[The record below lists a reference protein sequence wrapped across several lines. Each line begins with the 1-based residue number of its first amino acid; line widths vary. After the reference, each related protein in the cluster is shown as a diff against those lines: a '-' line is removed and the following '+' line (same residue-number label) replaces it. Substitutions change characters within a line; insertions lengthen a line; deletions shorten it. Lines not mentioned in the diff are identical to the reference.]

1 MNPPVA
7 TDDVIDTELSE
18 YNRIAIEN
26 AAKLHEFRTSAE
38 QRDDRADRS
47 ELPIEDVVPAFNTT
61 AAGVFREYEQMG
73 DRPVTGRL
81 EQRATALGVEFEHL
95 ALTLGTVLH
104 HIDLST
110 PPSPELT
117 QLIRDT
123 LLERKV
129 IFFRDQHLDEEQQTA
144 FGRQFG
150 GLDAFPFGKPGVNP
164 FILEI
169 VHGPGSP
176 GTENDW
182 HTDVTWM
189 ERPSLGS
196 IAQCVHTP
204 PYGGDTLF
212 ADSHAAYLGLP
223 GPLRGRIEHLSGV
236 NDYRI
241 FIAGRGSQNPMPDD
255 LVDEIKQRIP
265 FGVEHPLVR
274 THPETGKPA
283 LYLHGGFLRHDSL
296 FDHRT
301 GEALDPADSKQIVS
315 SLRAQHTRPEYQCR
329 FPWEQGS
336 IAFWDN
342 RAVQHY
348 ATSDYYPHKRVL
360 RRVTIT
366 GDRPFN
372 DPARGA
378 EIVASRSA

>member
-1 MNPPVA
+1 MHMNPPVA
-7 TDDVIDTELSE
+7 TEDSSDALTE
-18 YNRIAIEN
+18 YNRVAIDN
-26 AAKLHEFRTSAE
+26 AAKLHEFRKASS
-38 QRDDRADRS
+38 RPDRAGRPID
-47 ELPIEDVVPAFNTT
+47 ELVPAFNRT
-61 AAGVFREYEQMG
+61 AAGVHNEYERMG
-73 DRPVTGRL
+73 NRPTSVAL
-81 EQRATALGVEFEHL
+81 EQRAAAVGIEFEHL
-95 ALTLGTVLH
+95 GLTLGTVLH
-104 HIDLST
+104 HVDLT
-110 PPSPELT
+110 EPQSPEMI
-117 QLIRDT
+117 QVIRDT

-129 IFFRDQHLDEEQQTA
+129 IFFRDQHLDEDQQTA

-150 GLDAFPFGKPGVNP
+150 GLDAFPFGKPGENP

-176 GTENDW
+176 GTENGW

-189 ERPSLGS
+189 EQPSLGS
-196 IAQCVHTP
+196 IAQCVVTP

-212 ADSHAAYLGLP
+212 ADSHAAYLGLAP
-223 GPLRGRIEHLSGV
+223 DLRDRIDHLSGI

-241 FIAGRGSQNPMPDD
+241 FVEGRGQGAMPDD
-255 LVDEIKQRIP
+255 LVAEIKERIP

-296 FDHRT
+296 FDRRT
-301 GEALDPADSKQIVS
+301 GAALDPAESKQIVNA
-315 SLRAQHTRPEYQCR
+315 LLAQHHRPEYICR
-329 FPWEQGS
+329 FAWAAGS

-348 ATSDYYPHKRVL
+348 AASDYYPHQRVL

-366 GDRPFN
+366 GDRPFH
-372 DPARGA
+372 DPIRGA
-378 EIVASRSA
+378 ELTTARAT

>member
-1 MNPPVA
+1 MTP
-7 TDDVIDTELSE
+7 TDTSLSE

-26 AAKLHEFRTSAE
+26 AAKLYEFRKSTP
-38 QRDDRADRS
+38 QPDRA
-47 ELPIEDVVPAFNTT
+47 ELPIEELVPAFNTT
-61 AAGVFREYEQMG
+61 ASGVFREYEHMG
-73 DRPVTGRL
+73 QRPVSAGL
-81 EQRATALGVEFEHL
+81 EQRAAAQGIEFEHL
-95 ALTLGTVLH
+95 GLTLGTVLNH
-104 HIDLST
+104 VDLT
-110 PPSPELT
+110 VTPSPELT

-129 IFFRDQHLDEEQQTA
+129 IFFRDQHLDEDQQTA

-150 GLDAFPFGKPGVNP
+150 ELDAFPFGKPGENP

-176 GTENDW
+176 GTENGW

-196 IAQCVHTP
+196 IAQCVHTS

-223 GPLRGRIEHLSGV
+223 GPLRERIDHLSGV

-241 FIAGRGSQNPMPDD
+241 FIAGRGQGAMPDD
-255 LVDEIKQRIP
+255 LVTEVKQRIP
-265 FGVEHPLVR
+265 FGVDHPLVR
-274 THPETGKPA
+274 THPETGKSA
-283 LYLHGGFLRHDSL
+283 LFLHGGFLRHESL
-296 FDHRT
+296 FDRRT
-301 GEALDPADSKQIVS
+301 GEHLDPAESKQIVS
-315 SLRAQHTRPEYQCR
+315 ALLDQHSRAEYICR
-329 FPWEQGS
+329 FAWEPGS

-348 ATSDYYPHKRVL
+348 AASDYYPHKRVL
-360 RRVTIT
+360 RRVTIS

-378 EIVASRSA
+378 ELAATRTA

>member
-1 MNPPVA
+1 MNPPIA
-7 TDDVIDTELSE
+7 TGEPTETELSE
-18 YNRIAIEN
+18 YNRVAIEN
-26 AAKLHEFRTSAE
+26 AAKLHEFRQSTRQS
-38 QRDDRADRS
+38 DRAD
-47 ELPIEDVVPAFNTT
+47 LPIEQLVPAFNPT
-61 AAGVFREYEQMG
+61 AVGAYREFEQMG
-73 DRPVTGRL
+73 NRPVSAGL
-81 EQRATALGVEFEHL
+81 ERRAVDQGVEFEHL
-95 ALTLGTVLH
+95 GLTIGTVLH
-104 HIDLST
+104 GVDLT
-110 PPSPELT
+110 NTPSPELT

-129 IFFRDQHLDEEQQTA
+129 IFFRDQHLNEDQQTA

-150 GLDAFPFGKPGVNP
+150 GLDAFPFGKPGENP

-176 GTENDW
+176 GTENGW

-196 IAQCVHTP
+196 IAQCVLTP

-223 GPLRGRIEHLSGV
+223 GPMRERIEHLSGV

-241 FIAGRGSQNPMPDD
+241 FIEGRGQGAMPDD
-255 LVDEIKQRIP
+255 LVADIQQRIP

-283 LYLHGGFLRHDSL
+283 LFLHGGFLRHESL
-296 FDHRT
+296 FDRRT
-301 GEALDPADSKQIVS
+301 GEQLDSAESKRIVTAL
-315 SLRAQHTRPEYQCR
+315 LAQHGRAEYLCR
-329 FPWEQGS
+329 FAWKQGS

-348 ATSDYYPHKRVL
+348 AASDYYPHKRVL
-360 RRVTIT
+360 RRVTIS
-366 GDRPFN
+366 GDQPFY
-372 DPARGA
+372 DPVRGA
-378 EIVASRSA
+378 DLATSRAN

>member
-1 MNPPVA
+1 MTL
-7 TDDVIDTELSE
+7 TDDSLTE
-18 YNRIAIEN
+18 YNRVAIEN
-26 AAKLHEFRTSAE
+26 AAKLHEFRTSTA
-38 QRDDRADRS
+38 QRSDRADRS
-47 ELPIEDVVPAFNTT
+47 GLPIEDVVPSFNTT
-61 AAGVFREYEQMG
+61 ATGVYREYEQMG
-73 DRPVTGRL
+73 ERPVSASL

-95 ALTLGTVLH
+95 ALTIGTVLH
-104 HIDLST
+104 GVDLTTT
-110 PPSPELT
+110 PSAELT

-129 IFFRDQHLDEEQQTA
+129 IFFRDQNLDEDQQSA

-150 GLDAFPFGKPGVNP
+150 DLDAFPFGKPGENP

-169 VHGPGSP
+169 IHGPGSP
-176 GTENDW
+176 GTENSW

-223 GPLRGRIEHLSGV
+223 AQLRDRIEHLNSV

-241 FIAGRGSQNPMPDD
+241 FIAGRGQGAMPDD
-255 LVDEIKQRIP
+255 LIAEVKQRIP
-265 FGVEHPLVR
+265 YGVDHPLVR

-283 LYLHGGFLRHDSL
+283 LYLHGGFLRPKSL
-296 FDHRT
+296 FDRRT
-301 GEALDPADSKQIVS
+301 GEQLDPDESQEIVS
-315 SLRAQHTRPEYQCR
+315 TLLAQHNRPEYICR
-329 FPWEQGS
+329 FAWQQGS

-360 RRVTIT
+360 RRVTIS

-378 EIVASRSA
+378 ELAAARTR